1 MTKVFRLTSA
11 AALVAVVAACK
22 SVNAVPSPWASY
34 IANQQPATVWLTR
47 TNRAVVRVDGPR
59 VFHDTLIG
67 SVHGEYSEIPLSDVT
82 RVSAMHSDK
91 TKTILAGVAGG
102 AVTVGALLVIFHSQG
117 SSPNNTPTGVGGVPC
132 DPDTGCG
139 PGTGQ

>member
-1 MTKVFRLTSA
+1 MTNVVRFIAAGVLV
-11 AALVAVVAACK
+11 AALAACK

-34 IANQQPATVWLTR
+34 IANQQPATIWLTR
-47 TNRAVVRVDGPR
+47 TNRSVVRVDGPR

-67 SVHGEYSEIPLSDVT
+67 AVRGEYTEIALSDVT

-102 AVTVGALLVIFHSQG
+102 VLTAGALIYIFHSQG
-117 SSPNNTPTGVGGVPC
+117 NSQNNSPTGVGGTC
-132 DPDTGCG
+132 DPDTNCG
-139 PGTGQ
+139 P